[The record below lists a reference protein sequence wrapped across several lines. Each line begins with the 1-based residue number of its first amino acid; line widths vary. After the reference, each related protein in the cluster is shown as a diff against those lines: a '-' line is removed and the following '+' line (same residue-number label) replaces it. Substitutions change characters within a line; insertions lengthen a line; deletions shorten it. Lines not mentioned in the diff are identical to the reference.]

1 MTDEKPQGTRLAK
14 VLAQRGIASRRAAE
28 ELIAAGVVKVNGKVA
43 EVVTFVDPDTDTIEV
58 RGEPLP
64 ELPKKKY
71 YVLNKPRGYITTRS
85 DPQGRPSVMDLTKH
99 LPVRVESVGR
109 LDFDTEGV
117 LLLTNDG
124 DLAHALTHPSR
135 EVPKRY
141 VATVEGV
148 PNEAALETIRKGVKL
163 DDGWTAPAKA
173 RLLKDTGD
181 ARVEVTVH
189 EGRNRLIR
197 RMLKEVGHPVFALR
211 RERFASISAEGME
224 PGAVRELTDA
234 EVNDLRILAARKSR
248 AEQRALTGRPTVQ
261 GEPAA
266 KASAP
271 RKTAARATP
280 QRPKAAPVRCNSPR
294 PRPTRKP
301 SR

>member
-1 MTDEKPQGTRLAK
+1 MTDETPTKVRLAK
-14 VLAQRGIASRRAAE
+14 VIAQRGLASRRAAE
-28 ELIAAGVVKVNGKVA
+28 DLITAGLVTVNGEVA
-43 EVVTFVDPDTDTIEV
+43 VVVTFVDPATDVIEV
-58 RGEPLP
+58 QGKRLP
-64 ELPKKKY
+64 APPKKAY

-85 DPQGRPSVMDLTKH
+85 DPQGRPSVLDLVKH

-141 VATVEGV
+141 IATVEGV
-148 PNEAALETIRKGVKL
+148 PNAAALQTIRTGVKL

-173 RLLKDTGD
+173 RLLKATGD

-197 RMLKEVGHPVFALR
+197 RMLKTVGHPVFALR

-224 PGAVRELTDA
+224 LGAVRELTEA
-234 EVNDLRILAARKSR
+234 EVNDLRILAERKSR
-248 AEQRALTGRPTVQ
+248 REQRALTGRPVLVRET
-261 GEPAA
+261 A
-266 KASAP
+266 K
-271 RKTAARATP
+271 K
-280 QRPKAAPVRCNSPR
+280 PVRNATKR
-294 PRPTRKP
+294 PIRGAATKP
-301 SR
+301 SRPRAKPKR

>member
-1 MTDEKPQGTRLAK
+1 VTDERSGKMRLAK
-14 VLAQRGIASRRAAE
+14 LLQQRGIASRRAAE
-28 ELIAAGVVKVNGKVA
+28 DLIRAGVVSVNGGVA
-43 EVVTFVDPDTDTIEV
+43 QVTTPVDPETDVIEV
-58 RGEPLP
+58 QGKRLP
-64 ELPKKKY
+64 APPRKSY

-85 DPQGRPSVMDLTKH
+85 DPQGRPSVLDLVKH

-148 PNEAALETIRKGVKL
+148 PDEATLEKIRTGVEL

-173 RLLKDTGD
+173 RLLKTTGD
-181 ARVEVTVH
+181 ARIEVIVH

-197 RMLKEVGHPVFALR
+197 RMLKTVGYPVFALR
-211 RERFASISAEGME
+211 RERFASISAEDIE
-224 PGAVRELTDA
+224 LGAVRELTEA
-234 EVNDLRILAARKSR
+234 EVKDLRVLAARKSR
-248 AEQRALTGRPTVQ
+248 AEQRALTGKPLVLRQ
-261 GEPAA
+261 AE
-266 KASAP
+266 K
-271 RKTAARATP
+271 
-280 QRPKAAPVRCNSPR
+280 
-294 PRPTRKP
+294 KP
-301 SR
+301 SRPRAKPKR

>member
-1 MTDEKPQGTRLAK
+1 MTDDTANKMRLAK
-14 VLAQRGIASRRAAE
+14 VIAQRGIASRRAAE
-28 ELIAAGVVKVNGKVA
+28 ELINAGLVRVNGEVA
-43 EVVTFVDPDTDTIEV
+43 GVVTFVDPETDDIEV
-58 RGEPLP
+58 QGKRLP
-64 ELPKKKY
+64 ARPRKSY

-85 DPQGRPSVMDLTKH
+85 DPQGRPSVLDLVKH

-124 DLAHALTHPSR
+124 ELAHALTHPSR

-148 PNEAALETIRKGVKL
+148 PDDAALQAIRTGVKL

-173 RLLKDTGD
+173 RLLKATGD

-197 RMLKEVGHPVFALR
+197 RMLKTVGYPVFALR
-211 RERFASISAEGME
+211 RERFAGISAEGME

-234 EVNDLRILAARKSR
+234 EVKDLRILAERKSR
-248 AEQRALTGRPTVQ
+248 AEQRALTGKPVVLREVVPT
-261 GEPAA
+261 
-266 KASAP
+266 
-271 RKTAARATP
+271 
-280 QRPKAAPVRCNSPR
+280 
-294 PRPTRKP
+294 KP
-301 SR
+301 SRLRAKPATVRDSAKKPGRPRAKPKR

>member
-1 MTDEKPQGTRLAK
+1 MTDEDRQGKMRLAK
-14 VLAQRGIASRRAAE
+14 LLQQRGIASRRAAE
-28 ELIAAGVVKVNGKVA
+28 DLIRSGVVIVNGEVA
-43 EVVTFVDPDTDTIEV
+43 LVTTPVDPENDV
-58 RGEPLP
+58 VQVHGQRLP
-64 ELPKKKY
+64 APQKKAY

-85 DPQGRPSVMDLTKH
+85 DPQGRPSVLDLVKQ
-99 LPVRVESVGR
+99 LPVRVEAVGR

-148 PNEAALETIRKGVKL
+148 PTEAALEKIRTGVKL

-173 RLLKDTGD
+173 KLLKATGD

-197 RMLKEVGHPVFALR
+197 RMLKTVGYPVFALR

-224 PGAVRELTDA
+224 MGAVRELTDA
-234 EVNDLRILAARKSR
+234 EVQDLRILAARKSR
-248 AEQRALTGRPTVQ
+248 AEQRALTGKPVVLR
-261 GEPAA
+261 EPS
-266 KASAP
+266 K
-271 RKTAARATP
+271 
-280 QRPKAAPVRCNSPR
+280 
-294 PRPTRKP
+294 KP
-301 SR
+301 SGPRVKPKR